1 MNKLLTTLFVFFVSL
16 ASMAQNPIDRLGVKE
31 NLEFNKTDY
40 KLSWSAKP
48 NENYLIQ
55 EYLPKGENFDSFNQM
70 LTIHLFITD
79 INTES
84 AVNQKVNELIKR
96 KNTDPICNY
105 QVTKSPDGKEYLVDF
120 LLGES
125 KDSMMTVVEFNLY
138 RYKQIEIPKR
148 GKALIVYAYSKRGYG
163 NDITAFFKALD
174 NDRISY
180 LKEMIST
187 NIPTVTIENK

>member
-1 MNKLLTTLFVFFVSL
+1 MKKRLTILFALFLSL
-16 ASMAQNPIDRLGVKE
+16 SSMAQNPIDRLGVKG

-48 NENYLIQ
+48 NDNYLIQ
-55 EYLPKGENFDSFNQM
+55 EYLPKGENSEHFNQM

-79 INTES
+79 ISTEG
-84 AVNQKVNELIKR
+84 AVNQKINELTAR

-105 QVTKSPDGKEYLVDF
+105 QVTKSPDGKEYLIDF

-125 KDSMMTVVEFNLY
+125 KDDKMTVVEFNLY
-138 RYKQIEIPKR
+138 RYKQIEIPNK

-163 NDITAFFKALD
+163 DDITPFFQTLE
-174 NDRISY
+174 NYRISY

-187 NIPTVTIENK
+187 NIPTVKIEK

>member
-1 MNKLLTTLFVFFVSL
+1 MNKLLTALFALFMYLS
-16 ASMAQNPIDRLGVKE
+16 SMAQNPIDRLGVKE
-31 NLEFNKTDY
+31 NLEFNKIDY

-48 NENYLIQ
+48 NDNYLIQ
-55 EYLPKGENFDSFNQM
+55 EYLPKGENSESFNQM

-79 INTES
+79 INTEG
-84 AVNQKVNELIKR
+84 AVNQKLNELIKR

>member
-1 MNKLLTTLFVFFVSL
+1 MNKLLTTLFVFFLSL
-16 ASMAQNPIDRLGVKE
+16 ASMAQNPVNRLGIKE
-31 NLEFNKTDY
+31 NLEFNKMDY

-55 EYLPKGENFDSFNQM
+55 EYLPKGENFESFNQM

-79 INTES
+79 INAEG
-84 AVNQKVNELIKR
+84 AVNQKVNELIARR
-96 KNTDPICNY
+96 KTDPICNY

-120 LLGES
+120 LLSES
-125 KDSMMTVVEFNLY
+125 KDSMLTVVEFNLY

-148 GKALIVYAYSKRGYG
+148 GKALFVYAYSKRGYG

-187 NIPTVTIENK
+187 NIPNVTIENK